1 MDNLLLLAS
10 PGRGPAIPLEDC
22 ESKLVDVVMW
32 KVVEAAFCRRL
43 RAGVSAKR
51 TLLAI
56 ESLNAPWES

>member
-22 ESKLVDVVMW
+22 ESLLDVVMW
-32 KVVEAAFCRRL
+32 KVVDAAFCRRL
-43 RAGVSAKR
+43 RAGVSAIR

-56 ESLNAPWES
+56 ENLNAP